1 MTAVE
6 FYDRTPIENAISSLT
21 TAPDKIIFIGDGNR
35 AKKFLDK
42 MNLFLEKKGLSS
54 KIKIDIR
61 KIKRNN
67 LNDIVEVLT
76 DIVNTE
82 EDCVFDLTGGDDLV
96 LVAMG
101 IVYQKFAH
109 KNIKIQRFNINNAE
123 VTDCDNDGCVIYK
136 GKPEITVEQN
146 VILHGGAVKYDQN
159 PRKGTYKY
167 DYTDEFISDVNE
179 MWKICADDPGFWNT
193 RVNILGQI
201 EEYYG
206 DDGLLSVSFN
216 LTALK
221 TRLAN
226 DNIKYVKLDGLLRRL
241 NAKNL
246 ISYVVCN
253 NEDYTITY
261 KNQQIKFC
269 LCAAGTVLEQKVTVT
284 AREIMLEEGIYND
297 VMSGVHIDWDGKIG
311 DNSNDDNDTKNEIDV
326 IAMHGV
332 VPLFISCKNGR
343 VDDDELYKL
352 ETVAN
357 RFGGI
362 YSKKFLIATYLNKG
376 PKSLAAFMQRAE
388 DMKIFLINDVHRLS
402 EEKFKR
408 TIKNLI
414 SRQ

>member
-42 MNLFLEKKGLSS
+42 MNLFLTKKGLDS
-54 KIKIDIR
+54 KIKVDFR

-67 LNDIVEVLT
+67 LNDIVEVLS

-109 KNIKIQRFNINNAE
+109 KKIKIQRFNINNAE

-136 GKPEITVEQN
+136 GKPEITVEEN
-146 VILHGGAVKYDQN
+146 VILYAGAVKFDDN
-159 PRKGTYKY
+159 PRNGTYKY
-167 DYTDEFISDVNE
+167 NYTDEFIRDVNE
-179 MWKICADDPGFWNT
+179 MWKICADDPGFWNA

-206 DDGLLSVSFN
+206 DNASLSVSFN

-241 NAKNL
+241 SAKNL

-253 NEDYTITY
+253 NEDYAITY

-269 LCAAGTVLEQKVTVT
+269 LGAAGTVLEQKVTVT

-332 VPLFISCKNGR
+332 IPLFISCKNGR

>member
-21 TAPDKIIFIGDGNR
+21 TSPDKIIFIGDGNR

-67 LNDIVEVLT
+67 LNDIVEVLS

-179 MWKICADDPGFWNT
+179 MWKICATDPGFWNT

-216 LTALK
+216 INALK
-221 TRLAN
+221 ARLVN

-246 ISYVVCN
+246 ISYTIIN
-253 NEDYTITY
+253 EEDYIISY
-261 KNQQIKFC
+261 KNQQVKFC
-269 LCAAGTVLEQKVTVT
+269 LITAGTILEQKVAVT

-297 VMSGVHIDWDGKIG
+297 VMSGVHIDWDGEISS
-311 DNSNDDNDTKNEIDV
+311 NQSNDSDTKNEIDV

-343 VDDDELYKL
+343 VEDDELYKL

-362 YSKKFLIATYLNKG
+362 HSKKFLIATYINKG

-388 DMKIFLINDVHRLS
+388 DMKIFLINDVHLLS

-408 TIKNLI
+408 TIKNLFA
-414 SRQ
+414 RQ

>member
-179 MWKICADDPGFWNT
+179 MWKICATDPGFWNT
-193 RVNILGQI
+193 RVNILAQI

-216 LTALK
+216 INALK
-221 TRLAN
+221 ARLVN

-269 LCAAGTVLEQKVTVT
+269 LGAAGTVLEQKVTVT